1 MAGMAQR
8 AGQQIGDAS
17 EATVWEGRRL
27 SLPGQASG
35 GRLPAARY
43 RVTSERV
50 YWTAGRLARKTESV
64 PVWAVRDTTVQQSV
78 QQRARRLGTITVSL
92 QHPDYQG
99 LPTYVVLEDVERPR
113 EVAQKIR
120 SAAREARKAHDARA

>member
-1 MAGMAQR
+1 MAGMQT
-8 AGQQIGDAS
+8 IGDVS
-17 EATVWEGRRL
+17 EQTVWEGRRL

-35 GRLPAARY
+35 GRLPSARY
-43 RVTSERV
+43 RATTERL

-64 PVWAVRDTTVQQSV
+64 PLWAVRDTTVQQSV

-113 EVAQKIR
+113 EAAQLIR
-120 SAAREARKAHDARA
+120 GAARAARKAHDQRD

>member
-1 MAGMAQR
+1 MPKI
-8 AGQQIGDAS
+8 GQQIGDAS
-17 EATVWEGRRL
+17 EPTVWEGRRL

-43 RVTSERV
+43 RVTTERV

-64 PVWAVRDTTVQQSV
+64 PLWAVREATVQQSV

-113 EVAQKIR
+113 ETAQKIR
-120 SAAREARKAHDARA
+120 GAARQARKAHDARA

>member
-1 MAGMAQR
+1 MAAMQP
-8 AGQQIGDAS
+8 IGEAS

-27 SLPGQASG
+27 SVPGQASG
-35 GRLPAARY
+35 GRLPAPRY
-43 RVTSERV
+43 RATTERL

-64 PVWAVRDTTVQQSV
+64 PLWAVRETTVQQSV

-99 LPTYVVLEDVERPR
+99 MPTYVVLEDVERPR
-113 EVAQKIR
+113 EAAQKIR
-120 SAAREARKAHDARA
+120 GAAREARKSHDARA